1 MADEW
6 VDLSAEPGHVA
17 RERARA
23 RDLRASDW
31 WRQQIAAGRC
41 HYCGTSVPPEA
52 LTMDHVIPVSRGGRS
67 VKGNVVPACTACN
80 RAKRFLTPAEQTLA
94 ELNAPRRRPLAGGGD
109 LVTRGEQALVI
120 DPGNEAAALA
130 RIHAEGLTLHSVLL
144 THDTAKAAEICALLR
159 AATGCFVMGPA
170 ACAAYPLDRELAD
183 RTTLYT
189 PVVTFTV
196 AEAPD
201 GAIRLTA
208 GVLQASWPDVT
219 RA

>member
-1 MADEW
+1 MAEEW
-6 VDLSAEPGHVA
+6 IDLSADPGHVA

-31 WRQQIAAGRC
+31 WRQQVAAGRC
-41 HYCGTSVPPEA
+41 HYCGAAAPPEA

-94 ELNAPRRRPLAGGGD
+94 ELNAPRRHPLTGGGD
-109 LVTRGEQALVI
+109 IVTRGEQALVI
-120 DPGNEAAALA
+120 DPGSGAAALD
-130 RIHAEGLTLHSVLL
+130 RIRAEKLTLHSVLL
-144 THDTAKAAEICALLR
+144 THDTADAAVICAVLR
-159 AATGCFVMGPA
+159 TATGGLVMGPA

-183 RTTLYT
+183 QDTLCT

-208 GVLQASWPDVT
+208 DVLQASWPDVT
-219 RA
+219 RT